1 MIYRNRYRV
10 LEKEFNILKEKLG
23 KVEWDKVKISEKWVK
38 WSSKNKQDSLKTK
51 TRNDELSK
59 QLMEA
64 MERIDS
70 LTRENNLLTKSNEE
84 IKEIISKNTQKYK
97 ALKSKNKELKLEK
110 EEIDSAAEDLFERCK
125 LYEAQ
130 WEELLKYKENT
141 DEIIR

>member
-84 IKEIISKNTQKYK
+84 IK
-97 ALKSKNKELKLEK
+97 
-110 EEIDSAAEDLFERCK
+110 
-125 LYEAQ
+125 
-130 WEELLKYKENT
+130 
-141 DEIIR
+141 